1 MRDAHA
7 ICNALHAQVPLD
19 LSVLFAQAHR
29 VRQAVGTLA
38 FRRGTGHWKY
48 PPGTGSEIT
57 SPWKSVCRH
66 IEAIATEET
75 MESTDF
81 DELAGRVEGVSR
93 AVLHIAAALEIAGLI
108 DGPQLAQAWR
118 SALPLPGFEVAG
130 RTLQE
135 LAHALDG
142 ARSQRQALAP

>member
-1 MRDAHA
+1 
-7 ICNALHAQVPLD
+7 
-19 LSVLFAQAHR
+19 
-29 VRQAVGTLA
+29 
-38 FRRGTGHWKY
+38 
-48 PPGTGSEIT
+48 
-57 SPWKSVCRH
+57 
-66 IEAIATEET
+66 
-75 MESTDF
+75 MEVADF

-142 ARSQRQALAP
+142 ARNQRQALAP